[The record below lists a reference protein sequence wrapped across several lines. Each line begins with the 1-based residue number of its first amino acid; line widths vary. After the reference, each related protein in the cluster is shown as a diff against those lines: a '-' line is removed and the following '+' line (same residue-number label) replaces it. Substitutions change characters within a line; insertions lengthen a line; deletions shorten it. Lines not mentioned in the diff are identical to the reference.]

1 VHLVDKV
8 VFEGLLFLSIC
19 LRRSV
24 FLLVNLSVTVQEI
37 LTMVVGQVQRLF
49 LLGRVVVLLLGLERS
64 VESDVWVVYAR
75 VLLLD
80 GIEGSKD
87 FVVQIGGGQFGGIVF
102 LLIARRLFVRV
113 FVLVLFLDCMVLV
126 SER

>member
-126 SER
+126 SEW